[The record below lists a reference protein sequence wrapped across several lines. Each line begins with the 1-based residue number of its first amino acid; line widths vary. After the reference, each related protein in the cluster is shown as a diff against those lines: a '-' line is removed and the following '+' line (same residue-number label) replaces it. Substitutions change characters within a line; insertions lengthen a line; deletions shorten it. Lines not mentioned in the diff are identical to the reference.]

1 MWNIQ
6 NLYEENDKIL
16 LEDLKAWVNRGLIII
31 KINSSKIINLVQYQ
45 FNFQLNYFEIWQ
57 TDSEVHLA
65 GKTAIHITTCIE
77 SVELFGTS
85 LIKS

>member
-16 LEDLKAWVNRGLIII
+16 LQDLKAWVNRGLIII
-31 KINSSKIINLVQYQ
+31 KINSSRIINLVQYQ
-45 FNFQLNYFEIWQ
+45 FNFQLNYFQIWQ
-57 TDSEVHLA
+57 TGSKVHLA
-65 GKTAIHITTCIE
+65 GKMAIHITTCIE
-77 SVELFGTS
+77 STELFGTR